1 MSTKH
6 TPESRASRLK
16 EITKAMKSKDL
27 NSIERRK
34 LASEL
39 GGLRGAGSLARRM
52 AGIKA
57 NAVRHGRDW

>member
-27 NSIERRK
+27 NPTERRK

>member
-6 TPESRASRLK
+6 TTESRAARLK
-16 EITKAMKSKDL
+16 EITKAMKAKDL
-27 NSIERRK
+27 HPTERRK

-57 NAVRHGRDW
+57 NAVRHGRNW